1 MTYPDDDPIS
11 WAGVQTFDDWLDS
24 MVSQIYLDQPM
35 AQDWARISKV
45 IEELGEVIAELILW
59 TGQNPRKGDD
69 AQAYN
74 RMLAELADTVFT
86 GIYAMM
92 HFTKDTHEVR
102 KILAA
107 AQAKHLSRMGRDD
120 TLALIDRSEVAG

>member
-1 MTYPDDDPIS
+1 
-11 WAGVQTFDDWLDS
+11 